1 MTFPVWYWKSGGTV
15 KKTPCTIKITN
26 TSCVQVL
33 FSSPERKAHIPI
45 YLELPEKH
53 CPIYCIRSS
62 NLFCKCLQLMVIVA
76 AQCKSCSGWMWRWSG
91 SPDSWLQGETFN
103 TIQSDFLFSLLL
115 SFLPV
120 IVLWLNLHCLVDV
133 VAASCVTA
141 KHKDDEE
148 GGSLPRS
155 HQEFF
160 CCVMLLFVNSF
171 LLSLVQNKAIVK
183 LWRNS

>member
-1 MTFPVWYWKSGGTV
+1 MWQFNG
-15 KKTPCTIKITN
+15 
-26 TSCVQVL
+26 
-33 FSSPERKAHIPI
+33 
-45 YLELPEKH
+45 
-53 CPIYCIRSS
+53 
-62 NLFCKCLQLMVIVA
+62 NLV
-76 AQCKSCSGWMWRWSG
+76 
-91 SPDSWLQGETFN
+91 QGECGGGQAVQTVDYKVGHS
-103 TIQSDFLFSLLL
+103 IQYNLMSFCFYCFSLLL
-115 SFLPV
+115 SSLPV
-120 IVLWLNLHCLVDV
+120 VILWLNLQCLADV

-183 LWRNS
+183 L